1 MTQIIQGQ
9 RIAQSA
15 NLRNGSCAVIFN
27 ENRDAILFTRRTD
40 NGQWCLPGGTME
52 PGESVEETCI
62 REIWEE
68 TGLDIRI
75 CKLIGVYSS
84 PHMVIQYAD
93 NIRWQLVSMSFEAE
107 IVGGSLGLS
116 DETTEFGY
124 FTPSQ
129 IEQMDLMEHHR
140 QRIVDAI
147 ANQGKTFIR

>member
-1 MTQIIQGQ
+1 VTKIIKGQ

-27 ENRDAILFTRRTD
+27 ETRDAILPTRRMD

-62 REIWEE
+62 REIREE

-75 CKLIGVYSS
+75 HKLIGVYSS
-84 PHMVIQYAD
+84 PHLVIEYAD
-93 NIRWQLVSMSFEAE
+93 NSRWQLVSMSFEAE

-129 IEQMDLMEHHR
+129 IEQMNLMEHHR
-140 QRIVDAI
+140 QRIVDAL
-147 ANQGKTFIR
+147 ANQEKTFVR